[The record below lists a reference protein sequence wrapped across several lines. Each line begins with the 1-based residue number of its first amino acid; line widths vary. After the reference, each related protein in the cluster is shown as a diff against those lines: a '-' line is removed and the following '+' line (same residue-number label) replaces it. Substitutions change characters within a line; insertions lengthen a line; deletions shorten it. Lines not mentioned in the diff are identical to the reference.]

1 MMIQKIKNNVEYTL
15 AVVLFFLTFFVY
27 FSTMAPTVSF
37 WDTGEFIA
45 TSHILG
51 VPHPPGSPLFLLIG
65 KLFSLFPISSDIAFR
80 INIFSPIISAATIS
94 LLFLIC
100 NQFIERLNN
109 YTTDNSILKF
119 GSSFVASLTFAF
131 THSHWFNA
139 VETEVYALSGFMTA
153 LVVYL
158 ILLWSKNRHKK
169 HHIIYLMMI
178 VYLMGLATG
187 IHLLNLLTIPFIA
200 LIIYFSINKFSMKT
214 FFVTTFLAFFVF
226 LLIQNGIIKGL
237 PQLVLQPGFYALLIL
252 ICGLVYGAYLS
263 IKNEKTV
270 LAIISTSILLLM
282 IGYSTYFTIFIR
294 SSQNPAIDENNPE
307 TIEEAIS
314 YLNRDQYGAVSFL
327 PRKFDDLPSKI
338 AVVGKPEYKNLEFSN
353 KQNYDY
359 ATYKLSDQMTF
370 LWSYQISKMYLRYFL
385 WQFAGKGSTDDS
397 VFVASAKTSI
407 PGGLVSPFGASKKQD
422 GVDWSQF
429 GLPLALIVGLYG
441 LYFHFRKNQYDAFS
455 LLVLFI
461 MTGIAIVFYLNQDN
475 PQPRE
480 RDYSYVGSFMTFSIW
495 IAIGIFG
502 FIRKIN
508 DTFLEKSFKLPA
520 SYFMITMFLAFI
532 PIRMLIANYHEHDRT
547 GNYIAWDMAYNMLQT
562 CKPNAILFTNG
573 DNDTFP
579 LWYLQEV
586 EGIRKDVSVTNLSL
600 LNTPWYIK
608 QLKSRNKDN
617 PFVKITEEEI
627 NSLDFKA
634 WSRGLFSLPAPKDS
648 LNSTG
653 KIEWELKPTYFD
665 VALRVQDLMV
675 LYIIRDNNWN
685 RPIYFAVTVSPTSML
700 NLDEYLTMEGLAY
713 RLSNNTSQIID
724 VDAMTNNL
732 LSIIGDESWFI
743 DYNKNYNN
751 NTNLSI
757 SKTYQPGYIYRN
769 LANDNIYVDP
779 QLGRLI
785 QNYRTGFTRLAISH
799 YLDKNFGKAEKVLL
813 DMEKKMPSN
822 IIEIPSKE
830 LQYQIGQLYGG
841 LGNKVKLRYHLNQ
854 LIERN
859 DLTINDYL
867 LYGKTFVQTLED
879 YDEAKT
885 IFKTIYDN
893 FTMTERAI
901 EVQGFKS
908 TKITPLEWKKWQES
922 LPELVLLLYLCYKE
936 LEEYD
941 NAILLI
947 EDWLVRSPND
957 LEATKLLDE
966 IKELQ
971 NS

>member
-237 PQLVLQPGFYALLIL
+237 PQLVLQPGVYALLIL
-252 ICGLVYGAYLS
+252 ICGLVYGTYLS

-338 AVVGKPEYKNLEFSN
+338 AVVGKPEYKILEFSN
-353 KQNYDY
+353 NQNYDY

-385 WQFAGKGSTDDS
+385 WQFAGKGSTDDP

-532 PIRMLIANYHEHDRT
+532 PIRMLLANYHEHDRT

-859 DLTINDYL
+859 DIAINDYL

>member
-139 VETEVYALSGFMTA
+139 VETEVYALSGFITA

-158 ILLWSKNRHKK
+158 ILLWSKNRQKK

-314 YLNRDQYGAVSFL
+314 YLNRDQYGAMSFL

-338 AVVGKPEYKNLEFSN
+338 AVVGKPEYKNFKFSK
-353 KQNYDY
+353 KQNYEY

-370 LWSYQISKMYLRYFL
+370 LWSYQINKMYLRYFL

-532 PIRMLIANYHEHDRT
+532 PIRMLLANYHEHDRT

>member
-1 MMIQKIKNNVEYTL
+1 MGFYTL
-15 AVVLFFLTFFVY
+15 F
-27 FSTMAPTVSF
+27 
-37 WDTGEFIA
+37 
-45 TSHILG
+45 
-51 VPHPPGSPLFLLIG
+51 
-65 KLFSLFPISSDIAFR
+65 
-80 INIFSPIISAATIS
+80 
-94 LLFLIC
+94 
-100 NQFIERLNN
+100 
-109 YTTDNSILKF
+109 
-119 GSSFVASLTFAF
+119 
-131 THSHWFNA
+131 
-139 VETEVYALSGFMTA
+139 
-153 LVVYL
+153 
-158 ILLWSKNRHKK
+158 
-169 HHIIYLMMI
+169 
-178 VYLMGLATG
+178 
-187 IHLLNLLTIPFIA
+187 
-200 LIIYFSINKFSMKT
+200 
-214 FFVTTFLAFFVF
+214 
-226 LLIQNGIIKGL
+226 
-237 PQLVLQPGFYALLIL
+237 IL
-252 ICGLVYGAYLS
+252 ICGLVYGAYIS
-263 IKNEKTV
+263 IKNEKTL
-270 LAIISTSILLLM
+270 LAIISTSVLLII

-294 SSQNPAIDENNPE
+294 SGQNPVIDENNPE

-314 YLNRDQYGAVSFL
+314 YLNRDQYGNISFF
-327 PRKFDDLPSKI
+327 PRKFDNLPSKI
-338 AVVGKPEYKNLEFSN
+338 AIVGKPEYKDLEFSN

-359 ATYKLSDQMTF
+359 ATYKLSEQMTF
-370 LWSYQISKMYLRYFL
+370 LWSYQINKMYLRYFL

-397 VFVASAKTSI
+397 F
-407 PGGLVSPFGASKKQD
+407 VSPLGASKKQD

-429 GLPLALIVGLYG
+429 GLPLALMIGLYG

-508 DTFLEKSFKLPA
+508 HTFLERSFKLPA

-532 PIRMLIANYHEHDRT
+532 PIRMLLANYHEHDRT

-586 EGIRKDVSVTNLSL
+586 EGIRKDISVTNLSL
-600 LNTPWYIK
+600 LNTPWYVK
-608 QLKSRNKDN
+608 QLQDQNQKNSFINMSEN
-617 PFVKITEEEI
+617 EI
-627 NSLDFKA
+627 NNLDFKA
-634 WSRGLFSLPAPKDS
+634 WSPTIISIPAPKDS
-648 LNSTG
+648 LNNSG
-653 KIEWELKPTYFD
+653 KIEWKLNPTYFD
-665 VALRVQDLMV
+665 VALRIQDLMV
-675 LYIIRDNNWN
+675 LRIIKDNNWN
-685 RPIYFAVTVSPTSML
+685 RPVYFAVTVSPTSML
-700 NLDEYLTMEGLAY
+700 NLEEYLTMEGLAY

-799 YLDKNFGKAEKVLL
+799 YLNKNFGKAEKVLL
-813 DMEKKMPSN
+813 DMEKKMPTD
-822 IIEIPSKE
+822 IIELPSKE

-859 DLTINDYL
+859 DLAINDYL
-867 LYGKTFVQTLED
+867 LYGKTFIQTLED
-879 YDEAKT
+879 YNEAKT

-893 FTMTERAI
+893 FTIIEKAL

-908 TKITPLEWKKWQES
+908 TKITSLEWKEWQES
-922 LPELVLLLYLCYKE
+922 LPELVFLLYLCYKE

-941 NAILLI
+941 NAILLM
-947 EDWLVRSPND
+947 EDWLVRSPTD

-971 NS
+971 NL

>member
-1 MMIQKIKNNVEYTL
+1 
-15 AVVLFFLTFFVY
+15 
-27 FSTMAPTVSF
+27 
-37 WDTGEFIA
+37 
-45 TSHILG
+45 
-51 VPHPPGSPLFLLIG
+51 
-65 KLFSLFPISSDIAFR
+65 
-80 INIFSPIISAATIS
+80 
-94 LLFLIC
+94 
-100 NQFIERLNN
+100 
-109 YTTDNSILKF
+109 
-119 GSSFVASLTFAF
+119 
-131 THSHWFNA
+131 
-139 VETEVYALSGFMTA
+139 
-153 LVVYL
+153 
-158 ILLWSKNRHKK
+158 
-169 HHIIYLMMI
+169 
-178 VYLMGLATG
+178 
-187 IHLLNLLTIPFIA
+187 
-200 LIIYFSINKFSMKT
+200 
-214 FFVTTFLAFFVF
+214 
-226 LLIQNGIIKGL
+226 
-237 PQLVLQPGFYALLIL
+237 
-252 ICGLVYGAYLS
+252 
-263 IKNEKTV
+263 
-270 LAIISTSILLLM
+270 
-282 IGYSTYFTIFIR
+282 
-294 SSQNPAIDENNPE
+294 
-307 TIEEAIS
+307 
-314 YLNRDQYGAVSFL
+314 
-327 PRKFDDLPSKI
+327 
-338 AVVGKPEYKNLEFSN
+338 
-353 KQNYDY
+353 
-359 ATYKLSDQMTF
+359 MTF
-370 LWSYQISKMYLRYFL
+370 LWSYQINKMYLRYFL
-385 WQFAGKGSTDDS
+385 WQFAGKGSTEDS
-397 VFVASAKTSI
+397 F
-407 PGGLVSPFGASKKQD
+407 VSPLGASKKQD

-429 GLPLALIVGLYG
+429 GLPLALMIGLYG
-441 LYFHFRKNQYDAFS
+441 LYFHFRKNKYDAFS

-480 RDYSYVGSFMTFSIW
+480 RDYSYIGSFMTFSIW

-508 DTFLEKSFKLPA
+508 DIFLEKSFKLPA

-532 PIRMLIANYHEHDRT
+532 PIRMLLANYHEHDRT

-586 EGIRKDVSVTNLSL
+586 EGIRKDISVTNLSL
-600 LNTPWYIK
+600 LNTPWYVK
-608 QLKSRNKDN
+608 QLQDQNQDN
-617 PFVKITEEEI
+617 PFINMSENEI
-627 NSLDFKA
+627 NDLDFKA
-634 WSRGLFSLPAPKDS
+634 WSPTIISIPAPKDS
-648 LNSTG
+648 LNNSG
-653 KIEWELKPTYFD
+653 KIEWKLNPTYFD
-665 VALRVQDLMV
+665 VALRIQDLMV
-675 LYIIRDNNWN
+675 LRIIKDNNWN
-685 RPIYFAVTVSPTSML
+685 RPVYFAVTVSPTSML
-700 NLDEYLTMEGLAY
+700 NLEEYLTMEGLAY

-724 VDAMTNNL
+724 ADAMTNNL

-859 DLTINDYL
+859 DLAINDYL

-879 YDEAKT
+879 YNEAKT

-893 FTMTERAI
+893 FIIIEKAI

-908 TKITPLEWKKWQES
+908 TKITPLEWKEWQES
-922 LPELVLLLYLCYKE
+922 LPELVFLLYLCYKE

-941 NAILLI
+941 AAVLLI
-947 EDWLVRSPND
+947 EDWLVRSPTD

>member
-169 HHIIYLMMI
+169 HHMIYLMMI

-520 SYFMITMFLAFI
+520 SYFMITIFLAFI
-532 PIRMLIANYHEHDRT
+532 PIRMLLANYHEHDRT

-854 LIERN
+854 LIDRN

>member
-370 LWSYQISKMYLRYFL
+370 LWSYQINKMYLRYFL

-532 PIRMLIANYHEHDRT
+532 PIRMLLANYHEHDRT

-859 DLTINDYL
+859 DLAINDYL

>member
-338 AVVGKPEYKNLEFSN
+338 TVVGKPEYKNFKFSK
-353 KQNYDY
+353 KQNYEY

-370 LWSYQISKMYLRYFL
+370 LWSYQINKMYLRYFL

-532 PIRMLIANYHEHDRT
+532 PIRMLLANYHEHDRT

-859 DLTINDYL
+859 DLAINDYL

>member
-252 ICGLVYGAYLS
+252 ICGLVYGTYLS

-314 YLNRDQYGAVSFL
+314 YLNRDQYGAMSFL

-338 AVVGKPEYKNLEFSN
+338 AVVGKPEDKNLEFSK

-370 LWSYQISKMYLRYFL
+370 LWSYQINKMYLRYFL

-397 VFVASAKTSI
+397 
-407 PGGLVSPFGASKKQD
+407 LVSPLGASKKQD

-724 VDAMTNNL
+724 VNAMTNNL

-859 DLTINDYL
+859 DLAINDYL

>member
-385 WQFAGKGSTDDS
+385 WQFAGKGSTDDP

-532 PIRMLIANYHEHDRT
+532 PIRMLLANYHEHDRT

-743 DYNKNYNN
+743 DYNKNYSN

-859 DLTINDYL
+859 DLAINDYL